1 MTDILPLVSAEHAL
15 QEAVYGALTANSALV
30 TALGGAR
37 VYDRAPESAAFPYI
51 AFAALASRDGSTAT
65 EAGYECR
72 ITLNI
77 WSRHGGRREAF
88 QLMQLLRQTL
98 HDRELA
104 LAEHILVNLRE
115 EFSEVGEDSDRKLF
129 RGSLRLRAFIE
140 IQS

>member
-15 QEAVYGALTANSALV
+15 QEAIYGALIANSALV

-37 VYDRAPESAAFPYI
+37 IHDRAPEGAALPYI
-51 AFAALASRDGSTAT
+51 AFAALTSRDGSTAT

-72 ITLNI
+72 LTLNI
-77 WSRHGGRREAF
+77 WSRHGGKREAF
-88 QLMQLLRQTL
+88 ALLRLVRQTL
-98 HDRELA
+98 HERNLT

-115 EFSEVGEDSDRKLF
+115 EFSEVGEDNERKLF